1 MSLSTTIK
9 RRRIKCHSESQA
21 LPLRDVLH
29 INVVNMSLFSSY
41 VMRRRRLQYLRD
53 TTIRRRQYLRRR
65 RSFISASVTTILNLN
80 HMTKA
85 LVDNLYHR
93 FISLP
98 QGQRL
103 DETIVGFVESGYPQC
118 AGAIDGTHI
127 PIIAPH
133 DNHADYYNRKG
144 WHSIVLQAVVD
155 HKYCFTDVFI
165 GWPGRSHD
173 ARVLANSDLYRV
185 AEDKQGGYL
194 FPREKSK
201 FVDGVEIPVHIIGDA
216 AYPLRRWLMK
226 GFTQHVQLSPNQI
239 TYTHTLSSA
248 RMVVENA
255 FGRLK
260 GRWRCL
266 MKRNDVDINIMPNIV
281 AACCILHN
289 LCEFQREEFL
299 PEWTVQATAAYPA
312 LDCEAYLGDHSGSA
326 EQMRSAIMANLPS
339 LLR

>member
-1 MSLSTTIK
+1 MVQPFWMPVSAFRMLSGF
-9 RRRIKCHSESQA
+9 RRLYYDCRYPSHPIQ
-21 LPLRDVLH
+21 
-29 INVVNMSLFSSY
+29 SLFLCHPSY
-41 VMRRRRLQYLRD
+41 PCQPILHFSFVLASHTTCFPTLNNSLILGNYPFPIHFSINPFSHPFQITSGFEASFGQYGPPLD
-53 TTIRRRQYLRRR
+53 PEMALRRVPK
-65 RSFISASVTTILNLN
+65 S
-80 HMTKA
+80 
-85 LVDNLYHR
+85 
-93 FISLP
+93 
-98 QGQRL
+98 
-103 DETIVGFVESGYPQC
+103 GFRQDHNRVPKSGFRQVR
-118 AGAIDGTHI
+118 
-127 PIIAPH
+127 
-133 DNHADYYNRKG
+133 N
-144 WHSIVLQAVVD
+144 S
-155 HKYCFTDVFI
+155 FTDVFI

-226 GFTQHVQLSPNQI
+226 GFTQHVQLSSNQI

-299 PEWTVQATAAYPA
+299 PEWTVQASAAYPA

-339 LLR
+339 LLRSFFSVCIFSKLLLLQKINLFS